1 MYDQYGQRDKDA
13 FDFGTEKELS
23 QLSYGSPSSM

>member
-1 MYDQYGQRDKDA
+1 MNDPYCYEDKA
-13 FDFGTEKELS
+13 IYGTEKELS